1 MATTL
6 SGRLTKSLSKRE
18 ADLQSMTSFDAT
30 ITQPLQGSGRVGWAG
45 SPQVSIGPGPVKGP
59 PPASAGP
66 HPLQLGSTA
75 TIPQQRADS
84 STVFQVDNDTYHRM
98 LDEYRTAKSKQKD
111 DELKIKQ

>member
-45 SPQVSIGPGPVKGP
+45 SPQVSILSAPWPNEGP
-59 PPASAGP
+59 PETCV
-66 HPLQLGSTA
+66 HHLLQQLPRSG
-75 TIPQQRADS
+75 
-84 STVFQVDNDTYHRM
+84 
-98 LDEYRTAKSKQKD
+98 
-111 DELKIKQ
+111 